1 MTGATLPNAI
11 GHLPPR
17 TQGLPLVG
25 ALPALLRRPFPFF
38 LAARERYGDIYSLD
52 LGMTRMTV
60 LNHPSHAQHILAER
74 SANYGKGGALWE
86 SVRTLLGNGLAVSE
100 GAFWLRQRRMMQPH
114 FHRHRLAGLTSLMV
128 EAIDA
133 SLQGW
138 EAPAAARTP
147 FNLSPAFASV
157 TMQVIVKALFGQ
169 GLAQAQVEAVGAE
182 MAFVVDYLL
191 WGVLT
196 QSLPRRLPLPGAR
209 RYQQA
214 LHTIDAVVALVI
226 DQQRRAPES
235 ADHLLAMLLQMV
247 DAETGEQM
255 TDAQLRDEVVTFF
268 LAGYETTSLTL
279 SWALHFLTQHPETMA
294 RLVAEVDSVL
304 AGRTPTFADIP
315 SLVYT
320 RMVVQEALR
329 MRPPAWHLTRTAIE
343 ADTID
348 GFNIPAGHSKP
359 AARPRAQRRAALRHG
374 WLSRAGL
381 HF

>member
-52 LGMTRMTV
+52 LGMTSMKV

-86 SVRTLLGNGLAVSE
+86 SVRTMLGNGLAVSE

-169 GLAQAQVEAVGAE
+169 GLAQGQVEAVGAG
-182 MAFVVDYLL
+182 MAVVVDYLL
-191 WGVLT
+191 WGGLT
-196 QSLPRRLPLPGAR
+196 QTLPPPPPLSAPR
-209 RYQQA
+209 PYQQA
-214 LHTIDAVVALVI
+214 LHSAERAV
-226 DQQRRAPES
+226 
-235 ADHLLAMLLQMV
+235 
-247 DAETGEQM
+247 
-255 TDAQLRDEVVTFF
+255 
-268 LAGYETTSLTL
+268 
-279 SWALHFLTQHPETMA
+279 
-294 RLVAEVDSVL
+294 
-304 AGRTPTFADIP
+304 
-315 SLVYT
+315 
-320 RMVVQEALR
+320 
-329 MRPPAWHLTRTAIE
+329 
-343 ADTID
+343 
-348 GFNIPAGHSKP
+348 
-359 AARPRAQRRAALRHG
+359 
-374 WLSRAGL
+374 
-381 HF
+381 